1 MSRRLSSTKRRN
13 PHHPLN
19 PRLAVV
25 YFDLHTEEYNIEE
38 DAREGDAEAKALL
51 NDPRQILRLE
61 HKALAE
67 LSRKFG
73 HRISDEGHDRYGDL
87 VCKFGVNDWA
97 EVKAAN
103 DVISKHHI
111 GGDDEMDA
119 GAPYMVARGFRL
131 YPNGVNDVFYGE
143 ESGAEGT
150 WEEWLQ
156 GHAPA
161 ATARK
166 ARRNP
171 EYRLQSTAWF
181 YAPGFIQWVRVHE
194 NVEARRKMLLA
205 QFRELSPAAAEKL
218 LAGDFKVEGED
229 VIVDA

>member
-1 MSRRLSSTKRRN
+1 MPRRLSSTKRRN

-38 DAREGDAEAKALL
+38 DAQEGDAEAKALL

-87 VCKFGVNDWA
+87 VCKFGVDDWA

-156 GHAPA
+156 DHAPA
-161 ATARK
+161 ATNPRT
-166 ARRNP
+166 RRNP
-171 EYRLQSTAWF
+171 SGPRRDALGRF
-181 YAPGFIQWVRVHE
+181 VRS
-194 NVEARRKMLLA
+194 RR
-205 QFRELSPAAAEKL
+205 
-218 LAGDFKVEGED
+218 
-229 VIVDA
+229 